1 MGGQGD
7 QEGDTRQAF
16 VFESKST
23 VQAITIFDVMTKIR
37 VIKSIYNN
45 LPTNKKVQELSDL
58 LRGWVG
64 TLFENDEEWGG
75 FILNLRALVSVA
87 NARYPKTKAFF
98 VTALADH
105 VSIRLEGTD
114 KALSISVVQVSGYYK
129 DKAGLNK
136 KE

>member
-1 MGGQGD
+1 M
-7 QEGDTRQAF
+7 
-16 VFESKST
+16 
-23 VQAITIFDVMTKIR
+23 IR

-45 LPTNKKVQELSDL
+45 LPTNKKAQELSDL

-87 NARYPKTKAFF
+87 NARCPKTKAFF

-114 KALSISVVQVSGYYK
+114 KALSVSVVQLSGYYK
-129 DKAGLNK
+129 DKAGWNK
-136 KE
+136 KQQNNERD

>member
-1 MGGQGD
+1 M
-7 QEGDTRQAF
+7 
-16 VFESKST
+16 
-23 VQAITIFDVMTKIR
+23 IR

-45 LPTNKKVQELSDL
+45 LPTNKKAQELSDL
-58 LRGWVG
+58 LRGWGG

-87 NARYPKTKAFF
+87 NARYPKTKPFF
-98 VTALADH
+98 VTALADY

-129 DKAGLNK
+129 DKAGWSKK
-136 KE
+136 KEQNNERD